1 MKKLRKITVL
11 GMGLLGAS
19 ITSAILRS
27 VSGAK
32 SCGYSHR
39 ESTRQKSRQIGV
51 ADEISDTLTDAVKDA
66 DVVILATP
74 ISTFDD
80 IFTQIAQDLKDGCI
94 VTDVGSTKT
103 LPHKW
108 AQKSL
113 PKNVYYVGSHPIA
126 GSEKR
131 GVEYA
136 RDDLLFG
143 ATCIVTRTAKTDL
156 KASETIEQMWQE
168 LGCNIK
174 VMTPNQHD
182 NIYAAV
188 SHVPHITA
196 AALVNATPTD
206 QMQYAGKGFIDTSR
220 IASGPENI
228 WSDILMANST
238 NIAKGIG
245 KVIKQLEKL
254 QAAVQAKDQ
263 KKIEKLLA
271 DARQKRADLIE
282 QKVKSRELL

>member
-27 VSGAK
+27 NSGVK

-39 ESTRQKSRQIGV
+39 ESTRQKSREIGV
-51 ADEISDTLTDAVKDA
+51 ADEICDNLTKAVKDA

-74 ISTFDD
+74 ISIFDD
-80 IFTQIAQDLKDGCI
+80 IFAEIGPDLKPGCI
-94 VTDVGSTKT
+94 VTDVGSTKL

-108 AQKSL
+108 AQKTL
-113 PKNVYYVGSHPIA
+113 PKSVYYVGSHPIA

-143 ATCIVTRTAKTDL
+143 AACIVTRTPKTDV
-156 KASETIEQMWQE
+156 KSSKTIEKLWAD
-168 LGCNIK
+168 LGCIVK
-174 VMTPNQHD
+174 VMTPNEHD
-182 NIYAAV
+182 KIFSTV

-196 AALVNATPTD
+196 AALVNATSKEQLP
-206 QMQYAGKGFIDTSR
+206 YAGKGFIDTSR
-220 IASGPENI
+220 IASGPENV

-238 NIAKGIG
+238 NIAKGLG

-271 DARQKRADLIE
+271 DARQKRAELIE